1 MIVSVT
7 MFSTFPLQHIN
18 TRQSHS
24 SLTPRMFSNKY
35 TTSLSCHQVSHL
47 STCLD
52 GSADRGYDELKD
64 NVRNEMRLNNSMQ
77 VTEKTKNIQ
86 NFQLCHILCSFHRKR
101 MCFRWSW
108 EICWKRVVRRRGWRV
123 PIWRRWARE
132 WRRSTPAV
140 CPCQCCSNTNTW
152 GELLVSCLSKP
163 LLKPSICVSDLRGF
177 CIVLQVDC
185 NAGVLRLDDLLE
197 SAASLCD
204 WPSLQMH
211 ASHVSLENL
220 VTVHCSYYILHES
233 NYRKQRLIT

>member
-108 EICWKRVVRRRGWRV
+108 EICGKRVVRRRGWRV

-152 GELLVSCLSKP
+152 GELLISCLSKP
-163 LLKPSICVSDLRGF
+163 LLKHSNCRRDLRGF
-177 CIVLQVDC
+177 CSVF
-185 NAGVLRLDDLLE
+185 AGGLRCWCSSVGQSSWVCCFSLRLVE
-197 SAASLCD
+197 PPNARFSRKPRK
-204 WPSLQMH
+204 PSNCAL
-211 ASHVSLENL
+211 
-220 VTVHCSYYILHES
+220 
-233 NYRKQRLIT
+233 